1 MIDIKMGT
9 RTFLESEVKKKAARE
24 DLYQKMIA
32 IDPKAPT
39 KEEHELKAVTKLR
52 YMQFRE
58 LQSSSSSHG
67 FRIEA
72 MKCRGLPP
80 VTDLKKVKSREEV
93 LQTMDTFIGGRYH
106 VKERLIKR
114 LSEIRQRIEQS
125 EYFQTHEVIGSSVFM
140 IYDDVKVGV
149 WLIDFAKTSK
159 LPEGITV
166 NHRDI
171 WMQGN
176 HEEGLL
182 FGFDQLINVRI
193 IYTD

>member
-1 MIDIKMGT
+1 MGT

-32 IDPKAPT
+32 IDPKAPS
-39 KEEHELKAVTKLR
+39 KDEHELGAVTKLR

-72 MKCRGLPP
+72 MKCRGSPP
-80 VTDLKKVKSREEV
+80 VTDLKKVKSRDEV
-93 LQTMDTFIGGRYH
+93 LQTMDMFIGGRCN
-106 VKERLIKR
+106 VKERLVKR
-114 LSEIRQRIEQS
+114 LCEIRSKIEQS
-125 EYFQTHEVIGSSVFM
+125 DYFKTHEVIGSSVFM

-149 WLIDFAKTSK
+149 WLIDFAKTSN

-166 NHRDI
+166 NHRDD
-171 WMQGN
+171 WAQGN

-182 FGFDQLINVRI
+182 FGFDQLIKVSMK
-193 IYTD
+193 